1 MADDATFVER
11 EFAGEMRRF
20 QLMPP
25 DRFKLYK
32 GVEGDVGNL
41 SDLVVRASLKKT
53 LSATEVGHILSH
65 ALSGGHPISL
75 MRVRDLVAAEMR
87 GKPLTSFMSLAIDI
101 IAATY
106 AGVSADD
113 GS

>member
-11 EFAGEMRRF
+11 EFAGEVRRF

-41 SDLVVRASLKKT
+41 SDLLTRSVMDT
-53 LSATEVGHILSH
+53 LSFSTVSHILSH
-65 ALSGGHPISL
+65 GLSGGHPITL
-75 MRVRDLVAAEMR
+75 MRMRKLVANEMLN
-87 GKPLTSFMSLAIDI
+87 KPLGIFTPLAIDI
-101 IAATY
+101 IAAAY
-106 AGVSADD
+106 AGADD